1 MKYGTK
7 LLESNEDLEC
17 NEAIEHLKYEG
28 YDIIGTKGTQ
38 NSRKIKEQIERK
50 LLKCLRYICL

>member
-38 NSRKIKEQIERK
+38 NSRKIKKQIERK
-50 LLKCLRYICL
+50 LLKTKNN